1 MSETRMKRGGRSAAI
16 GTIVSMPKLDT
27 VHIVRAITCGPQFAR
42 TQSSAPAN
50 VIGVARI
57 HLQLSIASAVEL
69 RGGMMPQTLRSSG
82 IPFLDDVPWGSHL
95 CVFYE
100 TDDDLIEAAARF
112 FEQGLENNELCVWA
126 LPAAL
131 GGDAAGRL
139 NEQLA
144 DLDAHLAGGRM
155 RFVTQ
160 ADWYPHAAAA
170 GLAET

>member
-1 MSETRMKRGGRSAAI
+1 
-16 GTIVSMPKLDT
+16 
-27 VHIVRAITCGPQFAR
+27 
-42 TQSSAPAN
+42 
-50 VIGVARI
+50 
-57 HLQLSIASAVEL
+57 
-69 RGGMMPQTLRSSG
+69 MPQTLRSSG

-139 NEQLA
+139 NEQIA
-144 DLDAHLAGGRM
+144 DLDVHLAGGRM

-170 GLAET
+170 GLAETLWRGLFDEALLHERAGVRASGDAAWLMQDGRGDARRYGAAIAQRFDGRPGLAQTTCE